1 MDGNST
7 QASENVQNTGN
18 FNEAV
23 CIDGMRVY
31 DSCSENQ

>member
-1 MDGNST
+1 MDGNS
-7 QASENVQNTGN
+7 SETSNVQNSGT

-31 DSCSENQ
+31 DSCSEVQ